1 MTHALNI
8 ATGATPGQRYI
19 PSPVPADS
27 LLGKFLAHALPDEGV
42 RALVQ
47 EQCGMTL
54 LPGSY
59 QIAAWWHGAAA
70 AARARWPS
78 AWKASTTKWLAWT
91 RHSGRHVCA
100 RRHPR
105 QPADPVDEVECEK
118 WKEGTFKTLVSG
130 NGIGINRKH
139 LSVLNYHSKAKWIIS
154 SNSAPF
160 YRDKSGGVARR
171 LSIVE
176 WANVIPEKTAWRTS
190 VVSCWRKKVSCS
202 SIGCSK
208 AHAESWPAV
217 ASWPTT
223 SSRRP
228 HVLTSRLSSTTPIP
242 SPHGPTPTGCCSVP
256 PLAVSNGKAS
266 RPSMPAMWLVREE
279 GL

>member
-1 MTHALNI
+1 M
-8 ATGATPGQRYI
+8 
-19 PSPVPADS
+19 
-27 LLGKFLAHALPDEGV
+27 
-42 RALVQ
+42 
-47 EQCGMTL
+47 
-54 LPGSY
+54 
-59 QIAAWWHGAAA
+59 
-70 AARARWPS
+70 
-78 AWKASTTKWLAWT
+78 
-91 RHSGRHVCA
+91 
-100 RRHPR
+100 
-105 QPADPVDEVECEK
+105 DEVECEK

-176 WANVIPEKTAWRTS
+176 WANVIPEKDRVEDFSRKLLEEEGQLFLDWMLEGARR
-190 VVSCWRKKVSCS
+190 VVARGRFMADHELPEAARAYKQAVIHNAD
-202 SIGCSK
+202 SI
-208 AHAESWPAV
+208 AA
-217 ASWPTT
+217 
-223 SSRRP
+223 
-228 HVLTSRLSSTTPIP
+228 
-242 SPHGPTPTGCCSVP
+242 GPTPTGCCSVP